1 MITFLWLSNNSPY
14 ELSTFY
20 KSPKSHF
27 KYVSIWPMGPYK
39 EIFPLHATSCQNCS
53 LFSAKQLSKMVLPFL
68 YPFFHLT
75 TKFLVFA
82 VPLHLMNYST
92 ARQKPLTKT
101 GYIPHAN
108 NLKQIS
114 FRLTVVAR
122 ELECWA
128 NYLMQ
133 TFGLKDIA
141 SMPQMMA
148 KDFPFFS
155 SLQVK
160 LMTCH
165 LQQNHSK

>member
-1 MITFLWLSNNSPY
+1 
-14 ELSTFY
+14 
-20 KSPKSHF
+20 
-27 KYVSIWPMGPYK
+27 MGPYK

-122 ELECWA
+122 ELECGA

-133 TFGLKDIA
+133 TFGVARHCINATNDGKR
-141 SMPQMMA
+141 
-148 KDFPFFS
+148 FPIFFI
-155 SLQVK
+155 
-160 LMTCH
+160 
-165 LQQNHSK
+165 HSG